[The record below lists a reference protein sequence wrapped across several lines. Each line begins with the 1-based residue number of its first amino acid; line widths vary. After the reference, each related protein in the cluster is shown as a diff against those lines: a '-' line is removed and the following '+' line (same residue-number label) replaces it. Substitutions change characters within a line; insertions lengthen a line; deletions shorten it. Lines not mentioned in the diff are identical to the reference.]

1 MSLGS
6 KLKMENKGMLT
17 ASTFYAVAGII
28 CFIVLGM
35 DFSLAH
41 VGVIGIFSLVTAYGL
56 LMKRSWAVWLMS
68 ILFFVA
74 TTFSVYNLYY
84 FFGKDLIIDISMIA
98 YFILTWVFTAY
109 VIARRNT
116 LES

>member
-6 KLKMENKGMLT
+6 KLKMENKGILT
-17 ASTFYAVAGII
+17 AFSFYAVAGII

-35 DFSLAH
+35 DFGLAH
-41 VGVIGIFSLVTAYGL
+41 VGIIGIFSLVTAYGL
-56 LMKRSWAVWLMS
+56 LTKRGWAIWLVA
-68 ILFFVA
+68 ILFFVV

-84 FFGKDLIIDISMIA
+84 FFGRDLIMDISMIA

-109 VIARRNT
+109 VMARRNT